1 MQFGSSVIVALM
13 KQDWHLRRRL
23 LNWGGTPTLL
33 MAMGLGLSLGPLA
46 RAQAATLTVAPGAV
60 EISADGVC
68 ALREALIN
76 ANNDAATY
84 PDCPA
89 GSGADTIALAAN
101 STYTLTD
108 TPAEF
113 IADGPNG
120 LPSVTTAI
128 TLNGNGAT
136 IERSAVEG
144 TPTFRLLHVAATG
157 ALTVQ
162 NLTIRGGTTP
172 ATLDL
177 LFPSNAGGGLLSRG
191 RLALI
196 RSTLSGNNAF
206 IGGGLAAVGSTVA
219 CRASTISSNH
229 ASEGGGL
236 ATLDSA
242 VTVINSTVSSNH
254 ASGGGGLTVLDST
267 VTVINSTVSGNIARA
282 GGGILNEGT
291 VTLINTILANS
302 AERHGNCAAQA
313 PLSGGHNLATEV
325 SCQLTAPGDQQGI
338 YPRLGAL
345 APNGGPTETHALL
358 AGSPAIDAGD
368 DTVCPA
374 TDQRGVSR
382 PQGSADDG
390 TAQCDIGAFEVAV
403 PLGYAVRDGH

>member
-1 MQFGSSVIVALM
+1 MNS
-13 KQDWHLRRRL
+13 HCRL
-23 LNWGGTPTLL
+23 LNWGGTQILVV
-33 MAMGLGLSLGPLA
+33 AMGLGLSLGPLA

-60 EISADGVC
+60 EISADGIC
-68 ALREALIN
+68 SLREALIN
-76 ANNDAATY
+76 ANNGVATY

-89 GSGADTIALAAN
+89 GSRADTIALAAN

-108 TPAEF
+108 APVEF

-120 LPSVTTAI
+120 LPSITTAI

-136 IERSAVEG
+136 IERSAVDG

-172 ATLDL
+172 AALDL

-191 RLALI
+191 RLHLA
-196 RSTLSGNNAF
+196 RSTLSGNHAF
-206 IGGGLAAVGSTVA
+206 IGGGLAAVGSTVT

-236 ATLDSA
+236 AVLDS
-242 VTVINSTVSSNH
+242 TVSAINSTVSSNH

-267 VTVINSTVSGNIARA
+267 ITVINSTVSGNSARI
-282 GGGILNEGT
+282 GGGLLNEGA

-302 AERHGNCAAQA
+302 AERHDNCAARA
-313 PLSGGHNLATEV
+313 PLSGGHNLASEV
-325 SCQLTAPGDQQGI
+325 SCRLTAPSDQQGI
-338 YPRLGAL
+338 DPRLGAL
-345 APNGGPTETHALL
+345 AANVGLTETHALL

-382 PQGSADDG
+382 PHGGADDG
-390 TAQCDIGAFEVAV
+390 TAQCDIGAFEAATSID
-403 PLGYAVRDGH
+403 YAVRHGH

>member
-1 MQFGSSVIVALM
+1 
-13 KQDWHLRRRL
+13 
-23 LNWGGTPTLL
+23 
-33 MAMGLGLSLGPLA
+33 
-46 RAQAATLTVAPGAV
+46 LTVAPGAV

-84 PDCPA
+84 LDCPA
-89 GSGADTIALAAN
+89 GSGADTIELAAN
-101 STYTLTD
+101 SIYTLTD
-108 TPAEF
+108 APAECM
-113 IADGPNG
+113 ADGPNG

-136 IERSAVEG
+136 IERRAVDG

-157 ALTVQ
+157 DLTVQ
-162 NLTIRGGTTP
+162 NLTIRRGTTP
-172 ATLDL
+172 AALDL

-191 RLALI
+191 RLTLT

-206 IGGGLAAVGSTVA
+206 IGGGLAAVGSTVT
-219 CRASTISSNH
+219 CRASTISSNR

-236 ATLDSA
+236 AALNST
-242 VTVINSTVSSNH
+242 VTVINSTVSSNY
-254 ASGGGGLTVLDST
+254 ASGGGGLTALDST
-267 VTVINSTVSGNIARA
+267 ITVINSTVSENLART

-302 AERHGNCAAQA
+302 AKRHGNCAAQV
-313 PLSGGHNLATEV
+313 PRSGGYNLASEI
-325 SCQLTAPGDQQGI
+325 SCQLTAPGDKQDI
-338 YPRLGAL
+338 DPRLGAL
-345 APNGGPTETHALL
+345 AVNGGPTETRALL

-382 PQGSADDG
+382 PQGGSDDG
-390 TAQCDIGAFEVAV
+390 TAKCDIGAFEVAAS
-403 PLGYAVRDGH
+403 LGYAVRDGH